1 MKSNELKYYLRG
13 IAGIFAGLGAC
24 GGVLTAYYAELGFTN
39 SQIASFS
46 TIGSIMQVLVYVGSI
61 FLADRFQKIK
71 EWIAWLSLSSV
82 LPCLALL
89 PFCMPEAVMD
99 TASAY
104 PLYLAA
110 TCINNLMAGL
120 AGLLMYRLPYLII
133 DMKDFA
139 RLENINSIVSNVFS
153 IASKA
158 VLTFFTALF
167 TLRQIMH
174 AGMLIGILF
183 SVLYTVLVLSMKIDS
198 STEDTGSS
206 SIPSG
211 AGIST
216 RSSFSLEKLQKKE
229 ISYFHLPN
237 FLRGISSGAMT
248 LIAVVCMNEI
258 SSDATILS
266 ALTTLMAV
274 STILASLV
282 YQALRKKITTVKL
295 YLASSVVMC
304 IFLTLMLV
312 GNHVII
318 FFCCFF
324 LAYIGYIIIS
334 TAGAVY
340 ATEIV
345 GYHDIGTYTAL
356 RLIAIMGGTALASQT
371 IAIAMDYIPAILIMT
386 ICGLCQLISGI
397 MFYRFDVRYR

>member
-1 MKSNELKYYLRG
+1 
-13 IAGIFAGLGAC
+13 
-24 GGVLTAYYAELGFTN
+24 
-39 SQIASFS
+39 
-46 TIGSIMQVLVYVGSI
+46 
-61 FLADRFQKIK
+61 
-71 EWIAWLSLSSV
+71 
-82 LPCLALL
+82 
-89 PFCMPEAVMD
+89 MD

-110 TCINNLMAGL
+110 TCVNNLMAGL

-248 LIAVVCMNEI
+248 LIALDCWAER
-258 SSDATILS
+258 LS
-266 ALTTLMAV
+266 G
-274 STILASLV
+274 IEPD
-282 YQALRKKITTVKL
+282 
-295 YLASSVVMC
+295 
-304 IFLTLMLV
+304 
-312 GNHVII
+312 
-318 FFCCFF
+318 
-324 LAYIGYIIIS
+324 
-334 TAGAVY
+334 GAVTLWC
-340 ATEIV
+340 AEHCDDEWMANRFQTMSI
-345 GYHDIGTYTAL
+345 DPS
-356 RLIAIMGGTALASQT
+356 GTA
-371 IAIAMDYIPAILIMT
+371 
-386 ICGLCQLISGI
+386 
-397 MFYRFDVRYR
+397 RFQ